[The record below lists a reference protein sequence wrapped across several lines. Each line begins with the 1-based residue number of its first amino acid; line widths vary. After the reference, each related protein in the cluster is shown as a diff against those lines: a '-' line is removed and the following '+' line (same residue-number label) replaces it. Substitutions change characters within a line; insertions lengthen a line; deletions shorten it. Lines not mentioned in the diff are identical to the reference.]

1 MRANS
6 FCISCLVRRQEERIR
21 NFSDEEKKTEYM
33 REVLKLIST
42 DDSGLSAPT
51 LIRDMTEIYRRYW
64 GDPRDMEKEK
74 REFNEFLL
82 DMEEQLEAAV
92 RRENDPLE
100 AALNYARTGNYI
112 DFTTVKDVSKKG
124 LLELFERQSEKPLD
138 AGEYACFLDDLAK
151 AKSLVY
157 LTDNCGEIVLDKIVI
172 RILQERYPRLDI
184 LVLVRG
190 AAVANDADLPAA
202 REVGLDRLVPVVGN
216 GSDIAGT
223 DLQDLSWEARRAVEQ
238 ADLILSK
245 GQGNFETLHGCG
257 LNIYYLFLCKCEWFL
272 RRFRA
277 KPLEGMFVNERRI

>member
-1 MRANS
+1 MRVNS

-64 GDPRDMEKEK
+64 GDPGDMEKEK

-92 RRENDPLE
+92 CRENDPLE

-202 REVGLDRLVPVVGN
+202 REVGLDRLVPVMGN

-223 DLQDLSWEARRAVEQ
+223 DLRDLSREARRAVEQ